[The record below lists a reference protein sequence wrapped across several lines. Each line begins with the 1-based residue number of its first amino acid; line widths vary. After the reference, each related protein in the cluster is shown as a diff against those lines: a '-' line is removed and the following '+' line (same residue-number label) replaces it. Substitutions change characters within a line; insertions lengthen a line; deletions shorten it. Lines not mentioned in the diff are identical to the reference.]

1 MKISISTPDKGI
13 TYEEMLRTAS
23 GVAASVN
30 TSTAENIQTSS
41 FADAMTQ
48 ANAQLSSTTVSTDY
62 NTMSSSAAQI
72 STLIANS
79 IKKEDYSN
87 NYTSSVSDDL
97 STVTSYDSIF
107 REAAE
112 TFGVSYKLLIS
123 MAKQESNFDAKATS
137 KSGAMGIMQLMPITA
152 KALGVT
158 DAYNPYQNIMAG
170 AKYISD
176 KLTEFSGDVQM
187 ALAAYNQ
194 GSGAVNRAGGI
205 PAAAKDYVDKIMEL
219 MNTDFRVPATNYVS
233 AEATK
238 EEIAADV
245 EKLLSQFSEH
255 DSYDRFVELLEE
267 ELGSDIESL
276 VEHPDAYTAYT
287 DLLGPTQNA
296 IKRLIAEI

>member
-267 ELGSDIESL
+267 EL
-276 VEHPDAYTAYT
+276 
-287 DLLGPTQNA
+287 
-296 IKRLIAEI
+296 